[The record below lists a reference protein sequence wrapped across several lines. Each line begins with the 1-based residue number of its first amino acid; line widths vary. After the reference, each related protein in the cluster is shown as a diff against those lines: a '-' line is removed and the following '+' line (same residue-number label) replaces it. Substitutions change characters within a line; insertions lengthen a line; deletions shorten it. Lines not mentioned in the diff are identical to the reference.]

1 MNKVLRIGKIILKG
15 FAILIGIIFIGLLIA
30 YGFFVWERRSGH
42 DVTTAITPQGQRDL
56 SAEPA
61 SIEARR
67 QQYLAQYKQIWSIDD
82 YPTVRKKA
90 QDGNPLA
97 QRRLYEIY
105 EYCLDIRSSTTVPL
119 LRQMATVNKRVQG
132 TLQQVQAEYERAC
145 LQSAAGKE
153 ATGESFVFWMQQSAK
168 SGDLVS
174 QMRVLTRTVGD
185 KMTRDQL
192 KDLIQRAALSGDPA
206 AVMEIGVIAPQVKQ
220 LWADPVTAPAIH
232 SKIASHAWVIA
243 ACRAG
248 MDCNRGS
255 RLMVQVCLRVMS
267 CQYENY
273 EAFLYADALPAA
285 QRPQIEMLV
294 AMIQKTLLKPGKN
307 P

>member
-1 MNKVLRIGKIILKG
+1 MKKAMKIAKTALKG
-15 FAILIGIIFIGLLIA
+15 FAILFATVFLGLA
-30 YGFFVWERRSGH
+30 VAFGFFVWERRSGH
-42 DVTTAITPQGQRDL
+42 DVTSAITPQKQREL
-56 SAEPA
+56 SADPA

-67 QQYLAQYKQIWSIDD
+67 QQYLAQYKQVWHVDD
-82 YPTVRKKA
+82 YAAVRKKA

-132 TLQQVQAEYERAC
+132 TLQQVQAEYEQAC
-145 LQSAAGKE
+145 IQSDAGKE
-153 ATGESFVFWMQQSAK
+153 ATGERFAFWMQQSAK
-168 SGDLVS
+168 NGDLVS
-174 QMRVLTRTVGD
+174 QMRVLTRTAGD
-185 KMTRDQL
+185 KLTRDQMR
-192 KDLIQRAALSGDPA
+192 DLIGRTALSGDPA
-206 AVMEIGVIAPQVKQ
+206 AIMELGVMAPQVKE
-220 LWADPVTAPAIH
+220 LWADTATAPAIH

-285 QRPQIEMLV
+285 QRPQVEMLV
-294 AMIQKTLLKPGKN
+294 AMIQKTLLKPKQN
-307 P
+307 S